1 MKLLD
6 VTSYCNR
13 SWETSRG
20 LIDMAPNK
28 NLIIEI
34 EAISS
39 HTQCCFVE
47 LL

>member
-6 VTSYCNR
+6 ATSYCNR
-13 SWETSRG
+13 SLETSRG
-20 LIDMAPNK
+20 LIEMAPNK

-34 EAISS
+34 EPINS
-39 HTQCCFVE
+39 HMQCCFVE